1 MTKDQIEAVLR
12 RVPTWPPERQQQLIE
27 IALEIEA
34 ECDGTP
40 YEASDDELRAIDEA
54 RASGI
59 ATPEEVEA
67 AFARLRR
74 A

>member
-12 RVPTWPPERQQQLIE
+12 CVPTWPPERQQQLIE

-34 ECDGTP
+34 ECDGEP
-40 YEASDDELRAIDEA
+40 YDATEDELRAIDEA

-59 ATPEEVEA
+59 ASPEEVEA